1 MPLGT
6 NDDLLRY
13 VEDTFGVRIPRTRC
27 CAAHRT
33 PAEAFCDSYFARA
46 PVTVWN
52 ASRAFGG
59 KTFLLSLLALTEALT
74 LEVSVTVLG
83 GSGQQSAR
91 VLDAM
96 GAHWRAPAAPVH
108 LLDGPPGLYTTRLL
122 WGNTITAL
130 TASQPSVRG
139 AHPARLRLD
148 EADEMRLPILEAA
161 QGQPMDQGAVRAQTV
176 IASTHQHPDGTMTAV
191 LRRAAE
197 QGWPVYEWC
206 YRETLEPHGW
216 LTEDQVT
223 RKRTE
228 ITAQMWRTEFDLQ
241 EPSAE
246 GRAIDPEAVEWAFD
260 AALGEAGAAVLDH
273 GWEATPTTAAAAAA
287 GWYAHGADWA
297 QAVDFTVVVT
307 LRCDV
312 QPLQLVAATRTH
324 RRPWPVMIGILNAI
338 ATRYPGP
345 VAHDAT
351 GGGTVVA
358 EYVTL
363 HDVIDFQMTGRQRR
377 DLFISYIAALERHE
391 LKLPRLEPFYREHK
405 YCRVDDVFGERPSA
419 RYGRRHGLGLS
430 RVSHRPP
437 TRRLRR
443 HHLTEGGP
451 EADIGSPFPGLV
463 RSRDTPPVPPHRSR
477 GTTHTVR
484 GRRHRH
490 RHDARDGR
498 GGDRGRGGSRA
509 PAASRP
515 SHERPGGRVPRP
527 CRLSPPGRKAG
538 WRASSMTRA

>member
-1 MPLGT
+1 MSNSQTLNRLRAILTPIAIRAELRRRDVPLGT
-6 NDDLLRY
+6 DDDLLRY

-33 PAEAFCDSYFARA
+33 PAEAFCESYFARA

-96 GAHWRAPAAPVH
+96 GTHWRAPAAPVH
-108 LLDGPPGLYTTRLL
+108 LLDGPPGLYKTRFI

-130 TASQPSVRG
+130 TASQTSVRG

-161 QGQPMDQGAVRAQTV
+161 QGQTMDQGAVRAQTV
-176 IASTHQHPDGTMTAV
+176 IASTHQHPDGTMTTV
-191 LRRAAE
+191 LQRAAE
-197 QGWPVYEWC
+197 QGWPVYQWC
-206 YRETLEPHGW
+206 WQETQEPAGW
-216 LTEDQVT
+216 LPAAQVT
-223 RKRTE
+223 RKRAE

-312 QPLQLVAATRTH
+312 TPLQLVAATRTH
-324 RRPWPVMIGILNAI
+324 RRPWPVMIGILNDI
-338 ATRYPGP
+338 GTRYPGP

-391 LKLPRLEPFYREHK
+391 LKLPRLDPFYREHK
-405 YCRVDDVFGERPSA
+405 YCRVDDLFGKGHPPDTVVAMALAYHAFRTGRQPGD
-419 RYGRRHGLGLS
+419 YGI
-430 RVSHRPP
+430 
-437 TRRLRR
+437 T
-443 HHLTEGGP
+443 
-451 EADIGSPFPGLV
+451 I
-463 RSRDTPPVPPHRSR
+463 
-477 GTTHTVR
+477 
-484 GRRHRH
+484 
-490 RHDARDGR
+490 
-498 GGDRGRGGSRA
+498 
-509 PAASRP
+509 
-515 SHERPGGRVPRP
+515 
-527 CRLSPPGRKAG
+527 
-538 WRASSMTRA
+538 

>member
-1 MPLGT
+1 M
-6 NDDLLRY
+6 
-13 VEDTFGVRIPRTRC
+13 
-27 CAAHRT
+27 
-33 PAEAFCDSYFARA
+33 
-46 PVTVWN
+46 TVWN

-130 TASQPSVRG
+130 TASQTSVRG

-228 ITAQMWRTEFDLQ
+228 ITAQIWRTEFDLQ
-241 EPSAE
+241 ESSAE
-246 GRAIDPEAVEWAFD
+246 GRAIDPDAVEW
-260 AALGEAGAAVLDH
+260 
-273 GWEATPTTAAAAAA
+273 AAAAA

-338 ATRYPGP
+338 GTRYPGP

-405 YCRVDDVFGERPSA
+405 YCRVDDLFGKGHPPDTVVAMALAYHAFRTGRQPGD
-419 RYGRRHGLGLS
+419 YG
-430 RVSHRPP
+430 V
-437 TRRLRR
+437 T
-443 HHLTEGGP
+443 
-451 EADIGSPFPGLV
+451 I
-463 RSRDTPPVPPHRSR
+463 
-477 GTTHTVR
+477 
-484 GRRHRH
+484 
-490 RHDARDGR
+490 
-498 GGDRGRGGSRA
+498 
-509 PAASRP
+509 
-515 SHERPGGRVPRP
+515 
-527 CRLSPPGRKAG
+527 
-538 WRASSMTRA
+538 